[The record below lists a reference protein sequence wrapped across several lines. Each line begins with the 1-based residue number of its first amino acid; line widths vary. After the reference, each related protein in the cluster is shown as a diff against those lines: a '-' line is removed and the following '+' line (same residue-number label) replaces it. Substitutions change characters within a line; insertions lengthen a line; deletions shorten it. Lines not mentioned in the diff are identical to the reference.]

1 MNPPMLADTCRARRL
16 RTENALSP
24 EFVGQ
29 PLINAMRLLHSLAA
43 GLVAALIAGCQT
55 TPVGKATANVPAPT
69 TPMPTKQPAPNV
81 ATKSASTKA
90 NLAIEKL
97 RLAELFRGTP
107 VLFALQPDG
116 SLRAD
121 VPLQYS
127 FDAGKAVV
135 KPPLAAVLDRI
146 AAGQRDE
153 LTQVVVH
160 APGEAAVKALAGE
173 RAASVRAYLVA
184 RGLPEPRV
192 AAAASVGAAV
202 VRIVVGDAAP
212 M

>member
-1 MNPPMLADTCRARRL
+1 
-16 RTENALSP
+16 
-24 EFVGQ
+24 
-29 PLINAMRLLHSLAA
+29 MRLDSLFAA
-43 GLVAALIAGCQT
+43 GLAISLIAGCQT
-55 TPVGKATANVPAPT
+55 TPPAKATAGVAAPST
-69 TPMPTKQPAPNV
+69 GSAPLPPPRQPAPNPV
-81 ATKSASTKA
+81 TKAAATKA

-121 VPLQYS
+121 VPLQFS
-127 FDAGKAVV
+127 FDAGKAVI

-153 LTQVVVH
+153 STHVVVH
-160 APGEAAVKALAGE
+160 APGDAAAKALASE
-173 RAASVRAYLVA
+173 RATSVREYLVA
-184 RGLPEPRV
+184 RGLADARV
-192 AAAASVGAAV
+192 GVAGSVGATV
-202 VRIVVGDAAP
+202 VRVVVADAAP